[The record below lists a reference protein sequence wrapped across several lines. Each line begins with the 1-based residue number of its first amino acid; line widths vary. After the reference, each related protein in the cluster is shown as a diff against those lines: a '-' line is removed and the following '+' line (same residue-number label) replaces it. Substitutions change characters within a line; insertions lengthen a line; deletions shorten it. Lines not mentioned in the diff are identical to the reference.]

1 MKNIEFDTART
12 IPFTVQGST
21 VIIGIEPVG
30 TDKSM
35 RVSATSSDDAIS
47 QINKKY
53 PGRYFT
59 FHKDFPNV
67 LHFDPNA

>member
-1 MKNIEFDTART
+1 MENIKFNTMRT
-12 IPFTVQGST
+12 IPFTVQGSR

-35 RVSATSSDDAIS
+35 RVNAISSDDAIA

-59 FHKDFPNV
+59 FHKDFPIL